1 MIDPSDFTLQALARN
16 GVSPKVIDV
25 VTRMTA
31 CLYAAADDVADTTG
45 EDLFDDSN
53 SRGFSLY
60 RRGRNRIVQEFEND
74 EGVRVS
80 TAKNA
85 LHVYVDDCVISFY
98 SARDGVD
105 RPSLSGTS
113 RTKRGV
119 ATEMQM
125 QMEAEGMGPVGA
137 PRRLVLMH
145 HADEDGLVG
154 ANIGTLREGR
164 EWIWTAAMYDR
175 FGAEDVA
182 QDVAEEPGYE
192 ERDEAELPA
201 IERRGD
207 AAEAQSDDDSGS

>member
-1 MIDPSDFTLQALARN
+1 MIDPSDFTLKALARN

-25 VTRMTA
+25 AIRMTA

-60 RRGRNRIVQEFEND
+60 RRGRNRIVKEFED
-74 EGVRVS
+74 DAGVRVS
-80 TAKNA
+80 TASNA

-125 QMEAEGMGPVGA
+125 QMEGMGPVEA

-145 HADEDGLVG
+145 HADEEGLVG

-164 EWIWTAAMYDR
+164 EWIWTATVYDR
-175 FGAEDVA
+175 FGAEDVE
-182 QDVAEEPGYE
+182 QDVTEEPGYE
-192 ERDEAELPA
+192 ERDEAELPP
-201 IERRGD
+201 IERRDD
-207 AAEAQSDDDSGS
+207 ADEAQSDDASGS